1 MRLLSIVCIFIIFG
15 CASTPTKYVE
25 SSGKQ
30 GFSDKSIDTHLHVAT
45 FMGNSATSKE
55 TAELYAKFRAIEVC
69 YEKKLSYTHILLIK
83 DKTFQKEISQ
93 TTTNY
98 PSNYYGSSPYYGYGP
113 HGYGGGYG
121 SVSTQTTNETYTYP
135 LFEVYFE
142 CTNKPLD
149 ARMSFTVLSQSQM
162 KDFVKDIKGAVQ
174 IARILEDSPNKTQLK
189 SADIIINSN
198 GTRVGNILELYQTNA
213 SKDGK
218 KFNVDILRDGIKKNN
233 IEVQFLDVSNLVAQ
247 SQSKIIKDA
256 CKDKEIKSTRAI
268 CKR

>member
-1 MRLLSIVCIFIIFG
+1 MRLILLVYLLVSFG
-15 CASTPTKYVE
+15 CATSPTKYVE

-30 GFSDKSIDTHLHVAT
+30 GFSDKSIENHLYVAT
-45 FMGNSATSKE
+45 FMGNSATGKE

-69 YEKKLSYTHILLIK
+69 YEKKLLYTHILLIK

-113 HGYGGGYG
+113 HGYG

-162 KDFVKDIKGAVQ
+162 KDFVKDLKGAVQ
-174 IARILEDSPNKTQLK
+174 IARILEDSPNKTHLK

-198 GTRVGNILELYQTNA
+198 GIRVGNILELYQTNA
-213 SKDGK
+213 SQDGK

-233 IEVQFLDVSNLVAQ
+233 IEVQFLDVSDMVAQ
-247 SQSKIIKDA
+247 SQIKIIKDA